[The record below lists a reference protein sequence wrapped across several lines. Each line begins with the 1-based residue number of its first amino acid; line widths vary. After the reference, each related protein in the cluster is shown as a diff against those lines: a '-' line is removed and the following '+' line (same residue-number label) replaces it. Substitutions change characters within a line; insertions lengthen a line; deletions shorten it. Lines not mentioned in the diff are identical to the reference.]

1 MKSRPLKEQKISSAG
16 GRKKA
21 APAVRCIDAESY
33 RLWKAIFAHGSSE
46 ISLDNHKDACVSPR
60 CIKTAAY
67 RAARSFGPVVLRKEV
82 KPPAKPWQGILPASL
97 SRGTEYSVFCITCPA
112 TCKRDSSHY
121 VLTFLVL
128 NTIPLRSKLAA
139 KAFLLSPA
147 KPGGV
152 SWLIQKARAIAR
164 AFCVVRKGGIRKR
177 YRQYS
182 SFHI

>member
-112 TCKRDSSHY
+112 TCKRDFFRC
-121 VLTFLVL
+121 VLRLLGIEYHPASLETDSESPFTLPG
-128 NTIPLRSKLAA
+128 TAAGCRFA
-139 KAFLLSPA
+139 KAKKQA
-147 KPGGV
+147 ARRGG
-152 SWLIQKARAIAR
+152 L
-164 AFCVVRKGGIRKR
+164 C
-177 YRQYS
+177 
-182 SFHI
+182 

>member
-112 TCKRDSSHY
+112 TCKRDFFRC
-121 VLTFLVL
+121 VLRLLGIEYHPASLETDSESLF
-128 NTIPLRSKLAA
+128 TRPGTAA
-139 KAFLLSPA
+139 GCRFAKTDQSRRGGPA
-147 KPGGV
+147 KTGPPRRGN
-152 SWLIQKARAIAR
+152 
-164 AFCVVRKGGIRKR
+164 
-177 YRQYS
+177 
-182 SFHI
+182 